1 MTITVSNESGYMK
14 RLTQGRTNPVTSARQ
29 KFVEQSEGWIKK
41 LSVELPEA
49 YVEYAVAGS
58 PSPDDLLKSVAE
70 LVSGDQMHRAL
81 LLRYVR
87 VVEQLVRKMPSDLV
101 MSTIAAPSDFGALV
115 RALSDP
121 RVSEPSRETDPL
133 AGAVS
138 RSIGHRGTLMKMAGE
153 MLSSSHVEELLGI
166 KRQAIDKR
174 RNSHKL
180 FALRLASDWHYPAFQ
195 FDGGEVLFGLEG
207 VLEAHAEKD
216 PWVILDILLA
226 SDEALRGRTLLQA
239 MQEKDEQAIARHISQ
254 ARGDGFA

>member
-1 MTITVSNESGYMK
+1 MTVTVPTESGPE
-14 RLTQGRTNPVTSARQ
+14 RLTQERMKPTPSVRE

-41 LSVELPEA
+41 LSLELPEA
-49 YVEYAVAGS
+49 YVEYAVAGN

-70 LVSGDQMHRAL
+70 LASGDQMHRAL

-87 VVEQLVRKMPSDLV
+87 AVEQLVRNMPGDLV

-115 RALSDP
+115 RALSDS

-133 AGAVS
+133 AGAVG
-138 RSIGHRGTLMKMAGE
+138 RSINHRGTLMKMAGE
-153 MLSSSHVEELLGI
+153 MLSSSQVEELLGI

-174 RNSHKL
+174 RNAHKL
-180 FALRLASDWHYPAFQ
+180 LALRMASDWYYPAFQ
-195 FDGGEVLFGLEG
+195 FDGEEILFGLER
-207 VLEAHAEKD
+207 VLEAHVEKD

-239 MQEKDEQAIARHISQ
+239 MQEKDEQVIARHISQ
-254 ARGDGFA
+254 AKGDGFA